1 MRYIISDV
9 VFRNMYINEA
19 KNDGSGG
26 TFDFSNRV
34 GWSESLVGRMFNKV
48 FSFGSKN
55 IHKILLERLK
65 NNLQAEYMKGV
76 LIALSKQGVA
86 VEDVTDSNSLSVDV
100 YIINKISN
108 EKTNIQINKENKYIA
123 KIKDSDFKNYKIV
136 IEKRHDYQVISPEVI
151 ENPVD
156 VNKFTVIAGDKK
168 ISFDVLLESDV
179 SEKPVQEQPVNKKS
193 DIFDEILPIVDKQI
207 ELIKKEPKQLSMDT
221 TSTGVSNTNTNINNE
236 IQLKQL
242 EYIKSELEKMNKAIP
257 TSDDKIIPDKEYYT
271 KKSQEINEIYND
283 TKNTKHTEALNRLY
297 KFIINRIHP
306 DKYDTS
312 EKLNKKTI
320 DDMVRLFKGVAEMSG
335 VTTESFLITS
345 IFESFTTIVE
355 DKYSSDNIVNEK
367 YNFNDIINSGA
378 KISPD
383 AKKALDK
390 FGKVKYDEFNID
402 YVIDSFNKNKKLKNI
417 AVDSV
422 NKEALKEIQLQAEWM
437 YDTNKYGDKRSGIY
451 TRVNWTLTEPDA
463 MQLENIWKVKVAEAK
478 KTFSPLFSDSNGNFP
493 TSLDPLT
500 LLKSDQ
506 AYITNMTKLTKSEY
520 NKHSIIGGTP
530 DRMMPLSVDE
540 SNGLDILTIV
550 KNKGINNGEFGMF
563 KITESVSSKHYY
575 LIILKLKNDI
585 QNVHCYKILG
595 IVDNESLLR
604 DYNQLSPDAK
614 KKEESI
620 SELIK
625 KYTFINSTTSV
636 GGFTDTNVQSLN
648 DMFFPE
654 IDGVDGK
661 SKNLS
666 SVLYSQNDVISS
678 SNMFRTFLKSSV
690 LVNKNDNI
698 LYVST
703 LNEMKAINKTIEYSQ
718 INKTMNTRFQLR
730 IEDVVKLK
738 QFSNKWKFVTQTSL
752 KNIETVINNNE
763 IITKVK
769 TLLQTTITGK

>member
-1 MRYIISDV
+1 MKYIISDV
-9 VFRNMYINEA
+9 VFRNMYVNEA

-86 VEDVTDSNSLSVDV
+86 IEDVTDKSSLSVDV
-100 YIINKISN
+100 YIVNKSSN
-108 EKTNIQINKENKYIA
+108 EKTNIPINKENKYIT
-123 KIKDSDFKNYKIV
+123 KIKDSNFNNYKIV
-136 IEKRHDYQVISPEVI
+136 IEKRYDYQVITPEI
-151 ENPVD
+151 IDNPVD
-156 VNKFTVIAGDKK
+156 ANKFTVIAGDKK
-168 ISFDVLLESDV
+168 VTFDVLLENESSQTLV
-179 SEKPVQEQPVNKKS
+179 HEQPINKKY
-193 DIFDEILPIVDKQI
+193 DIFDEIIPIVDKQI

-221 TSTGVSNTNTNINNE
+221 TATGVANTNVNNE

-242 EYIKSELEKMNKAIP
+242 EYIKSELVKMNKAIP

-271 KKSQEINEIYND
+271 KKSQEVNEIYND
-283 TKNTKHTEALNRLY
+283 KNTKKTEALNRYY

-306 DKYDTS
+306 DKYDIS

-320 DDMVRLFKGVAEMSG
+320 DDMVRLFKGLAEMG
-335 VTTESFLITS
+335 NVTTESFLITS
-345 IFESFTTIVE
+345 IFESFITIVE
-355 DKYSSDNIVNEK
+355 DKYSSNSIVNEK

-402 YVIDSFNKNKKLKNI
+402 YVIDSFNKYKKLKNI

-493 TSLDPLT
+493 NSLDPLT

-506 AYITNMTKLTKSEY
+506 AYINNMNKLPKSEY

-563 KITESVSSKHYY
+563 KISEPTSNKHYY

-614 KKEESI
+614 KKEETI
-620 SELIK
+620 SEIIK

-690 LVNKNDNI
+690 LVNKNENI
-698 LYVST
+698 LYVTT
-703 LNEMKAINKTIEYSQ
+703 LNEMKTINKTIEYSQ

-769 TLLQTTITGK
+769 TLLQTSITSR